1 MPAAPTLTSHRF
13 STGEVFDAET
23 LALLDELDIPLSADF
38 NVDLDIAFGTPLE
51 MHEPAGTAREMRRY
65 AAAVLTV
72 LPGRRHELALAHGAE
87 ITARVDAS
95 RDILAADP
103 TITARVRERLVD
115 VLLPHAE
122 RLRRT
127 IPSGCRPMYA
137 NALLGG
143 GKGNGKTNPMVF
155 AQAHRLAG

>member
-1 MPAAPTLTSHRF
+1 MPATPTLPSHRP
-13 STGEVFDAET
+13 SNDEVFDAET
-23 LALLDELDIPLSADF
+23 LALLDELDVPLSADF
-38 NVDLDIAFGTPLE
+38 DVDLDIAFGTPLE

-72 LPGRRHELALAHGAE
+72 PPVRRQELALVHGAE
-87 ITARVDAS
+87 ITARVEAS

-115 VLLPHAE
+115 ALLPYAD

-127 IPSGCRPMYA
+127 VRSGCRPEYA
-137 NALLGG
+137 A
-143 GKGNGKTNPMVF
+143 
-155 AQAHRLAG
+155 A

>member
-1 MPAAPTLTSHRF
+1 MPATLTLTSHRP
-13 STGEVFDAET
+13 SSGEVFDAET
-23 LALLDELDIPLSADF
+23 LALLDELDVPLPVDLHDAE
-38 NVDLDIAFGTPLE
+38 VDLDAVWGTPLA
-51 MHEPAGTAREMRRY
+51 MYEPAGTAREMRRY

-72 LPGRRHELALAHGAE
+72 PPDRRHELALAHGAD

-115 VLLPHAE
+115 VLLPYAD

-127 IPSGCRPMYA
+127 IRSGYRPEYA
-137 NALLGG
+137 A
-143 GKGNGKTNPMVF
+143 
-155 AQAHRLAG
+155 A